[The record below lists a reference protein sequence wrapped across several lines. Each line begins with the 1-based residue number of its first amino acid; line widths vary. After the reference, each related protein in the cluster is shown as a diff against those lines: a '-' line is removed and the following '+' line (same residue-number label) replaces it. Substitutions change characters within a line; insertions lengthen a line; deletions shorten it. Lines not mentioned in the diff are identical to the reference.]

1 MTTTQRLAA
10 EIKLARVQ
18 MGLSQEQLA
27 EILDVTPTHVK
38 HLESGHRK
46 PSVELLFVLA
56 QTLHFSLDEIVFP
69 SISQKEQLRIQIDSL
84 LEGCSEK
91 EHRLIRDMI
100 TSIIKNR

>member
-46 PSVELLFVLA
+46 PSVELLFALA

-69 SISQKEQLRIQIDSL
+69 SVSQKEQLRTQIDSL
-84 LEGCSEK
+84 LEDCNEK
-91 EHRLIRDMI
+91 EYRLVLDII
-100 TSIIKNR
+100 LSVIKNR